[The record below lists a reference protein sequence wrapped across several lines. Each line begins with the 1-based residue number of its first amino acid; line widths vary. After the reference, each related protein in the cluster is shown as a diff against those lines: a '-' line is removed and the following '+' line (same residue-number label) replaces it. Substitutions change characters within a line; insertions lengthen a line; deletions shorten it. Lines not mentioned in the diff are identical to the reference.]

1 MFEGGNEDDYILKG
15 KYDNYSV
22 VNKDLTGE
30 DAIFVKGKIVDDF
43 NTLDKSS
50 IFPLNVSSTQEPRV
64 IIEQSFIYFFRGL
77 LIN

>member
-1 MFEGGNEDDYILKG
+1 MYVWRWEWRWLYIKG
-15 KYDNYSV
+15 TYDNYSV

-50 IFPLNVSSTQEPRV
+50 IFPLNVSSTQEPQNKNRAKN
-64 IIEQSFIYFFRGL
+64 E
-77 LIN
+77 INELEHD